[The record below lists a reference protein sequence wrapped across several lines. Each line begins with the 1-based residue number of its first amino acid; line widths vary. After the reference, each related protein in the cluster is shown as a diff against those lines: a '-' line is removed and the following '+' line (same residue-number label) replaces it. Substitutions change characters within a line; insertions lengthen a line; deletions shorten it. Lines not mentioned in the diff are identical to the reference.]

1 MSASF
6 SPERSDEKYYL
17 LPSNGELQSSPGRPG
32 DGLLFGF
39 PGVFSSFSSS
49 HGDVLVLSSLAAA
62 ALTEIYFQTEPVP
75 PGQATA
81 STTTPTANRW
91 PGLPPPGQSE
101 LEFAVT

>member
-1 MSASF
+1 MRE
-6 SPERSDEKYYL
+6 ERGQTGNII
-17 LPSNGELQSSPGRPG
+17 LPSHRELQSSPGRPG

-75 PGQATA
+75 PGQAMA
-81 STTTPTANRW
+81 STTTPTTNRW
-91 PGLPPPGQSE
+91 PGLPGPSQSGV
-101 LEFAVT
+101 EFVVT